1 MYSSDVEIQ
10 DAYIEACKARSYDVL
25 KIDVMIDNHFM
36 QHLEQKES
44 DVQFKRVDADTIDNL
59 IENDEKI
66 ESVLSEK
73 EQETLKTAYMEAV
86 NDPTIVIELKAL
98 SPNDM
103 PVMITQSEWMRR
115 MKEMQSMSG
124 GMNFMGNMPDQVN
137 IVVNTN
143 HALAS
148 KVLKSKAKKQEKI
161 QQLIDI
167 ALLSQGLLK
176 GKKMTEFINRSF
188 EVMGE

>member
-1 MYSSDVEIQ
+1 
-10 DAYIEACKARSYDVL
+10 
-25 KIDVMIDNHFM
+25 MIDNHFM

-44 DVQFKRVDADTIDNL
+44 DVQFKRVDADTVDNL
-59 IENDEKI
+59 IENDEKT

-73 EQETLKTAYMEAV
+73 EQENLKNAFMEAA
-86 NDPTIVIELKAL
+86 NDPSITIELKAL

-115 MKEMQSMSG
+115 MKEMSAMGG
-124 GMNFMGNMPDQVN
+124 GMAMMGNMPDQIN

-161 QQLIDI
+161 SQLIDI

-176 GKKMTEFINRSF
+176 GKKMTDFINRSF
-188 EVMGE
+188 DVMGE